1 MYGID
6 LINPMI
12 HIIPK
17 IGRDI
22 TPIKNKG
29 RWCIRL
35 EKMIAKEA
43 ERTQCLHTQAQII
56 AKTENGLL
64 IRRAEAASVLRDDP
78 RQTLNARY
86 QLTMRH

>member
-1 MYGID
+1 
-6 LINPMI
+6 
-12 HIIPK
+12 
-17 IGRDI
+17 
-22 TPIKNKG
+22 
-29 RWCIRL
+29 
-35 EKMIAKEA
+35 MIAKEA

-56 AKTENGLL
+56 ATTENGLL